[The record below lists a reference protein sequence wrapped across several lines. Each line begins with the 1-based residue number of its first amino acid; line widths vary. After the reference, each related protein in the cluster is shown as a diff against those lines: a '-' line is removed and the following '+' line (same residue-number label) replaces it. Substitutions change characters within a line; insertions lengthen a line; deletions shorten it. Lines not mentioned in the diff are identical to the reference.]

1 MRSRMRFF
9 HPSLLGSLAA
19 LSALF
24 LLPLSFGASPRTIAS
39 VRELKKLSIDELL
52 DIEVVSVSRKDER
65 AEDVAA
71 AVHVITEEDIRRS
84 GARSIPEALR
94 LAPNLQVA
102 QSSSRNWAISARGF
116 NASFSNKLLVL
127 LDGRSVYTPLYSGVF
142 WDAQDT
148 LLEDLDRIEVI
159 SGPGATVWGA
169 NAVNGVI
176 NVISKNA
183 RDTQGLLLTAGGG
196 TEERGFAGLRYG
208 TRLAPDLHLRV
219 YAKTFER
226 DDAKTRTGADEL
238 DAWNHTQ
245 GGFRLD
251 WESGSDHLLT
261 LQGDLYDGRG
271 EQGRRDDI
279 EHSGGN
285 FLARWTRHFT
295 DDSELQVQTYYDRTQ
310 RLVPADFGDELDTF
324 DFDAHYGRHLGEYHH
339 LMIGAGYRFTH
350 NRVQNLSAAAFLP
363 PVLNRSLYSAFI
375 QDEISFS
382 DPRLTMALGLKLEHN
397 DYTGVELQPG
407 WRTSWSTENHTFWGA
422 ISRAVRTPSR
432 FDRHLFSPPEP
443 PFAIAGGPHSVSET
457 MISYEFGWRT
467 QVHEQLIFSASVF
480 YNVYDDIRSIS
491 ATPPFVIEN
500 NGEGEIYGVELSSTW
515 QAADT
520 WRISAGYT
528 LLMEDL
534 GVKPGRGS
542 LANGQGEA
550 FDPKHQF
557 QIRSSLDLPRAIE
570 FDVWL
575 RYVDEVGNTS
585 ARGFG
590 IMPDY
595 VSLDLRVGWSPTD
608 HLELAIVGQHLLDP
622 QHPEF
627 GNEEIE
633 RAVHAKLTWRY

>member
-1 MRSRMRFF
+1 MRFF